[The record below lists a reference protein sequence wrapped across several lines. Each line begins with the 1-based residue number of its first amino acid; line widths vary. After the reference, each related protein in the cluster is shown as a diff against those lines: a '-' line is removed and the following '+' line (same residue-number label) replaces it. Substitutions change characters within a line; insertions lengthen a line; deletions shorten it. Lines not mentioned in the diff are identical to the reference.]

1 MCRNS
6 PSLDLLLVSETNLDD
21 SFPTTQ
27 FLMSGFCKPYRLDRC
42 SNGEG
47 LLLYIWEDIP
57 SCLPT
62 EYNLS
67 ENVECL
73 FVEINIRKKKLL
85 LCCSY
90 NPHKNNIS
98 KHLHHLNKC
107 LDVYLKHYDNL
118 LILGD
123 LNSDLND
130 SLLNDFSNVN
140 SLKSLNKELT
150 CFKNL
155 P

>member
-90 NPHKNNIS
+90 NPHKNNI
-98 KHLHHLNKC
+98 
-107 LDVYLKHYDNL
+107 
-118 LILGD
+118 
-123 LNSDLND
+123 
-130 SLLNDFSNVN
+130 
-140 SLKSLNKELT
+140 
-150 CFKNL
+150 
-155 P
+155 